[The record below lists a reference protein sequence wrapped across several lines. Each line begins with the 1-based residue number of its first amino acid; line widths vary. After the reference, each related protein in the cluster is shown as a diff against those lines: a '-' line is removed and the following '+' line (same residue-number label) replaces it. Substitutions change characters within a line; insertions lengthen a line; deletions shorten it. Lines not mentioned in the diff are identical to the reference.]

1 MANGNNEEI
10 MTKLGEIIELLNGLK
25 NISELPNAGETIT
38 NLNNI
43 ISEFEKKVLEDIS
56 KLPKK
61 EDLKTPSA
69 FAELAK
75 DAKSLAIISERFDR
89 VKEKLEAGG
98 LKARD
103 AVRLAKEYDKL
114 EHAYDQLIGQL

>member
-1 MANGNNEEI
+1 MGDDEKIITRLNEINTQLME
-10 MTKLGEIIELLNGLK
+10 ELK
-25 NISELPNAGETIT
+25 RISELSKAEETIT
-38 NLNNI
+38 NLNKI
-43 ISEFEKKVLEDIS
+43 ISEFEKKVLEGIS
-56 KLPKK
+56 KLPQK

-69 FAELAK
+69 FAEPAK

-114 EHAYDQLIGQL
+114 EYAYDQLIDQL

>member
-1 MANGNNEEI
+1 MGDDEKIITRLNEI
-10 MTKLGEIIELLNGLK
+10 NTQLMNELK
-25 NISELPNAGETIT
+25 RISELSKADETIT
-38 NLNNI
+38 NLNKI
-43 ISEFEKKVLEDIS
+43 IEFEKKVLEDIS
-56 KLPKK
+56 KLPQK

-69 FAELAK
+69 FAEPAN

-114 EHAYDQLIGQL
+114 EYAYDQLIDQL